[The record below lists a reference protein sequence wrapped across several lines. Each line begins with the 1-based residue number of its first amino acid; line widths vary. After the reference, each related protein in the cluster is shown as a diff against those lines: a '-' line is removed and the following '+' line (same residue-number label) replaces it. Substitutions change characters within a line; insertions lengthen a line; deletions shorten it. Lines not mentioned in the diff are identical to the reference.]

1 MKIHVTDRD
10 GAEHVVEGQDGDALM
25 IPLQGADLV
34 DLNEK
39 PIKRFTENGIIV
51 GDEEIELDIIIFAT
65 GFDVMTGAMDR
76 IDIRGR
82 DALALKSRW
91 KEGLTSYLG
100 LMTRGFPNFFWINGP
115 HSQLYNP
122 ILLS

>member
-1 MKIHVTDRD
+1 MTRKLPKAVTGLSHFNARLSPETNFLEQFNRD
-10 GAEHVVEGQDGDALM
+10 NV
-25 IPLQGADLV
+25 DLV

-82 DALALKSRW
+82 DALALRAVGK
-91 KEGLTSYLG
+91 KV
-100 LMTRGFPNFFWINGP
+100 
-115 HSQLYNP
+115 
-122 ILLS
+122 

>member
-1 MKIHVTDRD
+1 MDEDSNATMAEFAREKIRERVNDPKIAEKLSPDYHILTRRLSPETNFLEQFNRD
-10 GAEHVVEGQDGDALM
+10 NV
-25 IPLQGADLV
+25 DLV

-82 DALALKSRW
+82 DRW
-91 KEGLTSYLG
+91 
-100 LMTRGFPNFFWINGP
+100 R
-115 HSQLYNP
+115 
-122 ILLS
+122 